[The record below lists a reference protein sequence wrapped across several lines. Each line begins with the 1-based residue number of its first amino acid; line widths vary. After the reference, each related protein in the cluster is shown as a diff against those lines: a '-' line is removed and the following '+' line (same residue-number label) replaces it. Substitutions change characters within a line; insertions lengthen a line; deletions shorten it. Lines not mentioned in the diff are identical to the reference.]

1 MAAAHVMV
9 RVEEAMD
16 ASAATTNVGAA
27 NSDLAPGGRMY
38 GGAPSHLGNGSVQH
52 PNAVCFNAAIWA
64 LLGDPAEALAWGGA

>member
-1 MAAAHVMV
+1 MAAADAAV
-9 RVEEAMD
+9 RMEEARD

-27 NSDLAPGGRMY
+27 NSDVAPGGSMY
-38 GGAPSHLGNGSVQH
+38 GGAPSHLGHGSVQH